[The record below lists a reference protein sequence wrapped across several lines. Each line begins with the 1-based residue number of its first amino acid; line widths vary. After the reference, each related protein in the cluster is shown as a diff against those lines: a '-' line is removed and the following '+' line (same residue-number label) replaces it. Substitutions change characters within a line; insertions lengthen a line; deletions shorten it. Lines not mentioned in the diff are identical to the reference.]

1 MEMGLRRRHAL
12 AQRVDKISWRD
23 QSSGHNIQSTQ
34 TRIMSQPQIPLR
46 FMNKIKEPL
55 VFTLIAG
62 LVLARGVGHGQ
73 EAKPAAKPIA
83 PAVLPGKGLA
93 QHDFFYAGEAK
104 TRDMYIVRAGQVA
117 WSYND
122 STGRGEISDAIRLSN
137 GNVLF
142 AHQFGVTLITPDKK
156 VLWNYDAPTNCEIHT
171 AQPIGTNHVI
181 FIQNGPE
188 PRLFVANLATG
199 KMEREFPLPVGN
211 SKSTHGQFR
220 HARLTDAGTYL
231 VAHMDKGKV
240 AEYDETGRQV
250 WSAAAP
256 GVWSAVRLKNG
267 NTLVCGKGVREINAQ
282 GETVWEFTSAD
293 VPDYKFDSLQI
304 ATRLPNGHTLI
315 NNWVNQWNGKID
327 PNTAPVQALEI
338 TPDKKVVWALRSWTS
353 PNLGPSTTIQLLD
366 EPGMPENVHFGS
378 IQ

>member
-1 MEMGLRRRHAL
+1 
-12 AQRVDKISWRD
+12 
-23 QSSGHNIQSTQ
+23 
-34 TRIMSQPQIPLR
+34 
-46 FMNKIKEPL
+46 MNKMKRPL
-55 VFTLIAG
+55 VITLIAG
-62 LVLARGVGHGQ
+62 LLLARAAAPGQ
-73 EAKPAAKPIA
+73 EAKPANKPVV

-93 QHDFFYAGEAK
+93 QHDFFYAGEAR

-122 STGRGEISDAIRLSN
+122 ATGMGEISDAVLLSN
-137 GNVLF
+137 SNILF

-156 VLWNYDAPTNCEIHT
+156 VLWNYNAPTNCEIHT

-199 KMEREFPLPVGN
+199 KMERELPLPVGN
-211 SKSTHGQFR
+211 PKSTHGQFR
-220 HARLTDAGTYL
+220 HARLTDTGTYL
-231 VAHMDKGKV
+231 VAHMDLGKV
-240 AEYDETGRQV
+240 IEYDETGKQV

-256 GVWSAVRLKNG
+256 GMWSAVRLKNG
-267 NTLVCGKGVREINAQ
+267 NTLVCGKGVREINSK
-282 GETVWEFTSAD
+282 GETVWQFTSAD

-304 ATRLPNGHTLI
+304 ATRLPNGNTLI
-315 NNWVNQWNGKID
+315 NNWVNQWNGKINPD
-327 PNTAPVQALEI
+327 TAPVQALEI
-338 TPDKKVVWALRSWTS
+338 TPDKKVVWALRSWSS

-366 EPGMPENVHFGS
+366 EPAVPENMHFGS